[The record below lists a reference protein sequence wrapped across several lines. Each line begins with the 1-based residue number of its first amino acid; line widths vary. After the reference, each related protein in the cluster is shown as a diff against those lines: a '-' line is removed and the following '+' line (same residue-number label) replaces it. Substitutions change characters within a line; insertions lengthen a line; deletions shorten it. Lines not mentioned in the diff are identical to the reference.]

1 VSIDVDILLDD
12 GAICRVL
19 SVTMGHS
26 SMRPDAYPVQPV
38 LAAVSSVFQ
47 AIEALYKTA

>member
-1 VSIDVDILLDD
+1 MLLDD
-12 GAICRVL
+12 GAVCRVV
-19 SVTMGHS
+19 SVTMGRS
-26 SMRPDAYPVQPV
+26 SMRPDAYPGQSV